1 MVEFD
6 HLKQIEMSKY
16 FFNGE
21 ELTESTLK
29 KTDKH
34 FADIHQGCID
44 EVLSGKVEVNDKEK
58 YFKSCKERKEK
69 SIKGLSRDNLTYLQ
83 RAYWIQTGD
92 CIALL
97 P

>member
-1 MVEFD
+1 
-6 HLKQIEMSKY
+6 MSKY

-21 ELTESTLK
+21 ELTELTLK

-34 FADIHQGCID
+34 FADIYQGCID
-44 EVLSGKVEVNDKEK
+44 EVLSGKVKVNDKEK
-58 YFKSCKERKEK
+58 YFKSCKEMKEK
-69 SIKGLSRDNLTYLQ
+69 HIKGLSRDNLTYLQ
-83 RAYWIQTGD
+83 RAYWIQTGN